1 MADPDY
7 GLVAGYSMRSIF
19 RHIDLNQHIVEIG
32 KYTERSPT
40 LRAPMLPITDYVR
53 PIAKKVIGIPGRFIP
68 YSAQKPLLAVVLNQ
82 AFREPLQHGELDF
95 LEGAKVR
102 IKVTDLCIDWLI
114 SVGSDKF
121 VPVDRELK
129 DDVCISGESPDFILL
144 ATRQADPD
152 TLFFQRRIRIEGDTE
167 LGLGVKNT
175 MDSMDWDDL
184 PLPLRRLLQGIGQL
198 IELLPKKEQQE
209 SL

>member
-1 MADPDY
+1 
-7 GLVAGYSMRSIF
+7 
-19 RHIDLNQHIVEIG
+19 
-32 KYTERSPT
+32 
-40 LRAPMLPITDYVR
+40 MLPIPDHFR
-53 PIAKKVIGIPGRFIP
+53 PIAKKVIGIPGRLIP
-68 YSAQKPLLAVVLNQ
+68 YAAQKQVLSVVLNQ

-102 IKVTDLCIDWLI
+102 IKVTDLNINWLI
-114 SVGSDKF
+114 SVGSDRF
-121 VPVDRELK
+121 TPIDREQK

-175 MDSMDWDDL
+175 MDSMEWEDL
-184 PLPLRRLLQGIGQL
+184 PTPLRKLLQSVSLVVEKLQN
-198 IELLPKKEQQE
+198 KRQKEQV
-209 SL
+209 

>member
-1 MADPDY
+1 
-7 GLVAGYSMRSIF
+7 
-19 RHIDLNQHIVEIG
+19 
-32 KYTERSPT
+32 
-40 LRAPMLPITDYVR
+40 MLPIPEFVR
-53 PIAKKVIGIPGRFIP
+53 PIAKRIVGIPGRYIP
-68 YSAQKPLLAVVLNQ
+68 YPAQKRVLSLVLNQ

-114 SVGSDKF
+114 CVGSEKF
-121 VPVDRELK
+121 TPLDRQLK
-129 DDVCISGESPDFILL
+129 DDVCISGEGPDFVLL

-167 LGLGVKNT
+167 LGLGIKNT

-184 PLPLRRLLQGIGQL
+184 PLPLRRLLQGI
-198 IELLPKKEQQE
+198 
-209 SL
+209 SLVIDKLQKLNFAPGL

>member
-1 MADPDY
+1 
-7 GLVAGYSMRSIF
+7 
-19 RHIDLNQHIVEIG
+19 
-32 KYTERSPT
+32 
-40 LRAPMLPITDYVR
+40 MLPIPDFVR
-53 PIAKKVIGIPGRFIP
+53 PIAKKVVGIPGRLIP
-68 YSAQKPLLAVVLNQ
+68 YSVQKQVLSVVLNQ
-82 AFREPLQHGELDF
+82 AFREPLKHGELDF

-102 IKVTDLCIDWLI
+102 IKITDLNIDWLI
-114 SVGSDKF
+114 SLGSDKF
-121 VPVDRELK
+121 IPIEREQE

-184 PLPLRRLLQGIGQL
+184 PLPLRRLLQSVSL
-198 IELLPKKEQQE
+198 VIEKLPKMVVDPE
-209 SL
+209 

>member
-1 MADPDY
+1 
-7 GLVAGYSMRSIF
+7 
-19 RHIDLNQHIVEIG
+19 
-32 KYTERSPT
+32 
-40 LRAPMLPITDYVR
+40 MLPIPEFVR
-53 PIAKKVIGIPGRFIP
+53 PIAKKAIAIPGRLIP
-68 YSAQKPLLAVVLNQ
+68 YAAQKQVLSVVLNQ

-102 IKVTDLCIDWLI
+102 IKITDLSLDWLI
-114 SVGSDKF
+114 TVGSDKF
-121 VPVDRELK
+121 TPIERELK

-175 MDSMDWDDL
+175 MDSMDWEDL
-184 PLPLRRLLQGIGQL
+184 PMPLRRLLQSISL
-198 IELLPKKEQQE
+198 VIEKLR
-209 SL
+209 

>member
-1 MADPDY
+1 
-7 GLVAGYSMRSIF
+7 
-19 RHIDLNQHIVEIG
+19 
-32 KYTERSPT
+32 
-40 LRAPMLPITDYVR
+40 MLPIPENLR
-53 PIAKKVIGIPGRFIP
+53 PLAKKVAGIPGRFIP
-68 YSAQKPLLAVVLNQ
+68 YSAQKQVLSIVLNQ

-114 SVGSDKF
+114 SVGGDKF
-121 VPVDRELK
+121 TAIERELQ
-129 DDVCISGESPDFILL
+129 DDVSISGESLDFILL

-175 MDSMDWDDL
+175 MDSMDWEDL
-184 PLPLRRLLQGIGQL
+184 PVPLRKLLQSVSL
-198 IELLPKKEQQE
+198 MIEKLKKMGKSEVF
-209 SL
+209 